1 MNSLYDDLKVRVG
14 MLSLRYTHWQTQAEY
29 CPPVDTS
36 LLAALVA
43 ELEGS
48 AHSPSQDEV
57 ATLRATLQEI
67 AEDATAQYENELC
80 EELSSAHLSS
90 QYYNTD
96 DSFSFT
102 DYNGET
108 TESSTSELSILSN
121 QSFSSPLGFLQAA
134 LPHIPPSKLRSALSD
149 AGSGSDVD
157 MESVVENLLTNEYL
171 RELEERGL
179 DALDDGEDQDL
190 FGDEGIWH
198 LVVTK
203 KKAQLPSPSKKTA
216 KKNARGKTITLV
228 DIRQKQHIPSPV
240 TQLLS
245 KPPSDMWT
253 QISSLSEHLASLL
266 PPYKATFFQSY
277 FHSPNYSSPAKAV
290 RAALSDIVDK
300 ERSPRS
306 PKPTLASE
314 NPSVL
319 FTLLDVI
326 RDSQAYTTLN
336 AEQRSTVCSDAQLA
350 LTATQ
355 GCGDRAID
363 IVWFLLELELDLQT
377 GTLAM
382 GAYHVPQS
390 AMSPTSSSS
399 WFSSPTSP
407 TAKSPIRMTNG
418 AELFSHR
425 DSPLSS
431 QSPTKSKPNS
441 QMASQNTATFDWQ
454 IVAPRKPPPNDGP
467 HPLSLSIP
475 AYNGHRG
482 TGSAKVRGAGNGFG
496 KGGKGDVGE
505 LRATRR
511 DMRKHVEES
520 WKKQGELLREASK
533 AWRNGNSKSRG
544 GEIAQY
550 FAERARETHEVARRK
565 AFNEA
570 RRMVEAKRRR
580 SSDPNTLDLHNT
592 CVSEAL
598 EIVREVLDN
607 EGCSP
612 SKPLRLITGRGTH
625 SANGVSVLK
634 PAIRNALTRD
644 GWNVSV
650 WDGGLVV
657 RGQNSGC

>member
-1 MNSLYDDLKVRVG
+1 MGKD
-14 MLSLRYTHWQTQAEY
+14 
-29 CPPVDTS
+29 
-36 LLAALVA
+36 
-43 ELEGS
+43 
-48 AHSPSQDEV
+48 DEV

-228 DIRQKQHIPSPV
+228 DIL

-300 ERSPRS
+300 ER
-306 PKPTLASE
+306 K

-482 TGSAKVRGAGNGFG
+482 AGNGFG
-496 KGGKGDVGE
+496 KG
-505 LRATRR
+505 ATRR